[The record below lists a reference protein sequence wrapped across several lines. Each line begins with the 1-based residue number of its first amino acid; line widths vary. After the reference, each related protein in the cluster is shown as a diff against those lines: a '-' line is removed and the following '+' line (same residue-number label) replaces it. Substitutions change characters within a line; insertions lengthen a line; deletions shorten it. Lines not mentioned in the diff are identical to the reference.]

1 MDGKINNDHRLEI
14 KRAGTYLLQD
24 CVRDKDQYYCVA
36 NSCPLFSEP
45 EPETKNEIRGGAT
58 FAITGRTVLNI
69 CQQKTLIFENF
80 IDERITEPNHD
91 R

>member
-24 CVRDKDQYYCVA
+24 CVRDKNQYYCVA

-45 EPETKNEIRGGAT
+45 KPELEITRHMEGNNQIHERT
-58 FAITGRTVLNI
+58 PTGRTTLEI

-80 IDERITEPNHD
+80 IDEREKT
-91 R
+91 